1 MALKYILGFL
11 LKLKCLFIVFV
22 IFLNLSFILNRNL
35 FSRKYGIHSSVFR
48 CLCVFRNGVIICF
61 CPSGVK
67 LCDAYNTVLEFVK
80 KEKPDLVSKLTKN
93 LGFVSETLRMRC
105 LFVGTVNDQYESV
118 WNEPRS
124 QLCDV
129 CVCCRFA
136 MGIEFREGSL
146 VLNAKNQFKL
156 KRGECVWK
164 YLIVS
169 DSMICIVQYFVLS
182 LKY

>member
-1 MALKYILGFL
+1 MTALKYILGFL
-11 LKLKCLFIVFV
+11 FKLKCLFIVFV
-22 IFLNLSFILNRNL
+22 IFLNLSFI
-35 FSRKYGIHSSVFR
+35 FQKIPYIYFSVFR
-48 CLCVFRNGVIICF
+48 CLCVLRNSVIICF

-93 LGFVSETLRMRC
+93 LGFVSETLGMCC

-124 QLCDV
+124 QVCDV

-169 DSMICIVQYFVLS
+169 DSKWSVLYS
-182 LKY
+182 ILYCH